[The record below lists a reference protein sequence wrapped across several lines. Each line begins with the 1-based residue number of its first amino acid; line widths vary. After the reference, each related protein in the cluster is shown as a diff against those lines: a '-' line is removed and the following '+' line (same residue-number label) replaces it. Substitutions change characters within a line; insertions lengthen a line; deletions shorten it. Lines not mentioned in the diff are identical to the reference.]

1 MIYKQFK
8 GTFIYVYINT
18 MVEIRNDND
27 TRKGNCC
34 NLWGKKE
41 VYKDHRGFILM
52 RRGTISWGLAS
63 GTAVAAKARKN

>member
-1 MIYKQFK
+1 MIYKQLE
-8 GTFIYVYINT
+8 GTFIYVYFNT

-41 VYKDHRGFILM
+41 IYKDH
-52 RRGTISWGLAS
+52 
-63 GTAVAAKARKN
+63 